1 MPAASPPIPPI
12 AEILLTRPEGSN
24 DALRHALETLR
35 PPGATLRLRDFPLL
49 VIRPA
54 RSPAPLLDA
63 LAAMRPGDVTVFV
76 SPRAVSMADA
86 IRPLREW
93 PPSRVAAVG
102 AATAQA
108 LQEAGLTAEFLPR
121 SSEDS
126 EGLLDCLSAVEMAGR
141 AVWIM
146 RGETGRELLAET
158 LAARGAHPRFVPVYR
173 RECPPPASAPPPG
186 GPERL
191 WIITA
196 PQALDCLAGLAASS
210 NETDD
215 IVSGLLDSNL
225 VVINERAR
233 ERARRLGFRGE
244 IVLAGSPAPCALA
257 EAAWAVAARRP
268 IDGTPN

>member
-1 MPAASPPIPPI
+1 MPTAPPVT
-12 AEILLTRPEGSN
+12 EILLTRPVGSN
-24 DALRHALETLR
+24 DPLREALEAFR
-35 PPGATLRLRDFPLL
+35 PAGSAVGLRDFPLL
-49 VIRPA
+49 MIGPP

-63 LAAMRPGDVTVFV
+63 LATMQPGDVTVFV
-76 SPRAVSMADA
+76 SPRAVQLANA
-86 IRPLREW
+86 IRPLRGW
-93 PPSRVAAVG
+93 PPSRLAAVG

-108 LQEAGLTAEFLPR
+108 LREAGRAVEFVPR

-126 EGLLDCLSAVEMAGR
+126 EGLLECLSALEMAGR

-173 RECPPPASAPPPG
+173 RECPPPASGLPPG

-196 PQALDCLAGLAASS
+196 PQALDCLARLVAA
-210 NETDD
+210 NRPDD
-215 IVSGLLDSNL
+215 SGDRLLDSNL

-233 ERARRLGFRGE
+233 ERACRLGFRGE
-244 IVLAGSPAPCALA
+244 IAQAGSPSPRALA
-257 EAAWAVAARRP
+257 KAAWAMVAARRP
-268 IDGTPN
+268 TGDGTPS